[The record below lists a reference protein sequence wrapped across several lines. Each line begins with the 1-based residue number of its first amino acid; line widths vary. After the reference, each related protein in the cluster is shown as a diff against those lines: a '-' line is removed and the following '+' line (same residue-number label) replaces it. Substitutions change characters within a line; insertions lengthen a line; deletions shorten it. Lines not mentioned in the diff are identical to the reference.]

1 MLIVHVQ
8 VHVKPED
15 VEEFSRATIENARE
29 SIGEPGIARFDVLQQ
44 VDDPTRFLLA
54 EVYRDEDAPAR
65 HKETAHYM
73 RWRELVAG
81 MMASP
86 RMSVQYVTV
95 FPVDEGH

>member
-1 MLIVHVQ
+1 MLIIHVQ
-8 VHVKPED
+8 VQVKPED
-15 VEEFSRATIENARE
+15 VEEFCRATIENARE

-44 VDDPTRFLLA
+44 VDDPTRFLLV

-65 HKETAHYM
+65 HKEAIHYT

-86 RMSVQYVTV
+86 RTSIMYASV
-95 FPVDEGH
+95 FPADEGY